1 MEVPTK
7 LPFFFNNKILLLF
20 PCHGCGNY
28 FLFVVNAI
36 TTFTLIGATINPTY
50 KGNCWG
56 IDGQCILHQNRIK
69 QGFFCRGPLV
79 KYGGVI
85 QV

>member
-7 LPFFFNNKILLLF
+7 LPLFFNNNFFPLF
-20 PCHGCGNY
+20 PYHGCGNDS
-28 FLFVVNAI
+28 LFVVNAI

-50 KGNCWG
+50 KGNCYN
-56 IDGQCILHQNRIK
+56 IDGQCILHQNRVGK
-69 QGFFCRGPLV
+69 GFFCRGLLV

-85 QV
+85 EV